1 MASAST
7 LKQYA
12 MRINILAKAGV
23 DIKTPDDVFAWLEAN
38 GHGLSSQKVYIAA
51 IQNALGEASPPAYR
65 EKIKALF
72 KVIKEKEDKQLL
84 TEKQQENFVKWTDL
98 AAVQTQL
105 AEQEKT
111 IAQWKQYLVVSLYT
125 LTAPVRADY
134 GAMEVHTRRD
144 KSRTENELIWNSKPT
159 FIFRKYKTAK
169 GYGEVEFPVP
179 KPLVN
184 VIKGWFDVLGGVP
197 TYLLGDTAMTPN
209 AFAVY
214 IARTFK
220 VYTGKEV
227 GVSLIRHAYITHVYP
242 SLRSLAKKQELAR
255 KMLHSTDRQ
264 ERYISLKDM
273 D

>member
-1 MASAST
+1 MPSAST
-7 LKQYA
+7 LKQYT

-23 DIKTPDDVFAWLEAN
+23 DISKPADVFAWLEQN

-51 IQNALGEASPPAYR
+51 IQNTLGETSPAAYR

-72 KVIKEKEDKQLL
+72 KVIKEREDKQLL
-84 TEKQQENFVKWTDL
+84 TDKQQQNFVKWEEL
-98 AAVQTQL
+98 VAVQKQL

-111 IAQWKQYLVVSLYT
+111 LAQWKQYLVVSLYT

-144 KSRTENELIWNSKPT
+144 KTRTENELIWNSKPT

-179 KPLVN
+179 KPLAE
-184 VIKGWFDVLGGVP
+184 IIRQWFSVLGGVP
-197 TYLLGDTAMTPN
+197 TYLLGDAEMTPN
-209 AFAVY
+209 AFAIYV
-214 IARTFK
+214 ARTFK
-220 VYTGKEV
+220 AYTGKEV

>member
-1 MASAST
+1 MPSAST

-23 DIKTPDDVFAWLEAN
+23 DINKPDDVFAWLQAN

-51 IQNALGEASPPAYR
+51 IQNTLGETSPAAYR

-72 KVIKEKEDKQLL
+72 KDIKEREDKQLL
-84 TEKQQENFVKWTDL
+84 TDRQQQNFVKWDEL
-98 AAVQTQL
+98 VAVQHQL
-105 AEQEKT
+105 AGQEKT
-111 IAQWKQYLVVSLYT
+111 LAQWKQYLVVSLYT
-125 LTAPVRADY
+125 LTPPVRADY

-144 KSRTENELIWNSKPT
+144 KTRTENELIWNSKPT

-179 KPLVN
+179 KPLAD
-184 VIKGWFDVLGGVP
+184 IIRQWFGVLGGVP
-197 TYLLGDTAMTPN
+197 TYLLGDAEMTPN
-209 AFAVY
+209 AFAIYV
-214 IARTFK
+214 ARTFK
-220 VYTGKEV
+220 AYTGKEV